1 MLLTA
6 VTVSVASRI
15 VGALMISSLLVI
27 PAASAMLIAKSY
39 RHRFAAAIAFA
50 EFFTIAGLVISYYL
64 DLRPWWAHSSS
75 RSNRPQCDSIGAEGK
90 RLMRS
95 QDILVKAGLKCT
107 SQRINII
114 NILKENGLP
123 MTAEEIFKKTNRI
136 SLSTVYRALDLFSE
150 KGDNRKRKHMQQQ

>member
-1 MLLTA
+1 
-6 VTVSVASRI
+6 
-15 VGALMISSLLVI
+15 
-27 PAASAMLIAKSY
+27 
-39 RHRFAAAIAFA
+39 
-50 EFFTIAGLVISYYL
+50 
-64 DLRPWWAHSSS
+64 
-75 RSNRPQCDSIGAEGK
+75 
-90 RLMRS
+90 MRS

-150 KGDNRKRKHMQQQ
+150 KGITEKESICNSSELYYLSLIHI